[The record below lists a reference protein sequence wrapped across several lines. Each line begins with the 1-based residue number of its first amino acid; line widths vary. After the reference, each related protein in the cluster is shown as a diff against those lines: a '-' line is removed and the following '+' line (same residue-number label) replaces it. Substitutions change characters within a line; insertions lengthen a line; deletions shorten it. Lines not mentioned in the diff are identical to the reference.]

1 MINKID
7 EYFSKFMNQLVYVN
21 LLESND
27 YIDKD
32 IPLPVLEKDL
42 LDGVKNNDFV
52 KNFDL
57 ELIIKG
63 MIYNIAYDRTFKY
76 CVNYTDIMYNIFPDI
91 EK

>member
-42 LDGVKNNDFV
+42 LDGVRNNDFV

-63 MIYNIAYDRTFKY
+63 MIYNLSLIH
-76 CVNYTDIMYNIFPDI
+76 I
-91 EK
+91 

>member
-42 LDGVKNNDFV
+42 L
-52 KNFDL
+52 
-57 ELIIKG
+57 E
-63 MIYNIAYDRTFKY
+63 TFSDEDY
-76 CVNYTDIMYNIFPDI
+76 SNIF
-91 EK
+91 